1 MNQPTRTAPPVDVGA
16 EQPRRVAVNGDLV
29 GVITADRRTLV
40 IAISRTN

>member
-1 MNQPTRTAPPVDVGA
+1 MNQPTRTAPRRRR
-16 EQPRRVAVNGDLV
+16 RRVAVNGDLV